1 MGLTRAQA
9 EALRSYISRKSGL
22 PGTVAG
28 ALVNTVFVVARERG
42 LDPQLVLAVIAI
54 ESRYNPYAES
64 HVGAQGLMQ
73 VMPKVHKDKF
83 EAFTDGQI
91 AALNPIANIRV
102 GSAIPVRLNR
112 DAVRGRWLGVL
123 CGRDRPLGRR
133 LRRESIGRRRR
144 IALASGIT
152 RGGR

>member
-1 MGLTRAQA
+1 
-9 EALRSYISRKSGL
+9 
-22 PGTVAG
+22 
-28 ALVNTVFVVARERG
+28 
-42 LDPQLVLAVIAI
+42 
-54 ESRYNPYAES
+54 
-64 HVGAQGLMQ
+64 MQ